1 MNARELMSTN
11 LVVVPPETPVI
22 ALAEL
27 LAARGISAAPVMGA
41 DGAPL
46 GIVTEGDLIRRL
58 ADEKPSG
65 AQWLLGSFRG
75 SARQADRFVKTHGKT
90 ARDVMTTDLATATE
104 DGVQLHQYGA
114 YRVTTGDVA
123 LEVET
128 AYPEDGEIAVRILA
142 DAEFALTLRIPPFAR
157 GTALL
162 DGQAVRDHDD
172 LGDAATWS
180 AYVARI
186 QQAADEHR

>member
-104 DGVQLHQYGA
+104 DASAEQIARMMEQRGIR
-114 YRVTTGDVA
+114 RV
-123 LEVET
+123 L
-128 AYPEDGEIAVRILA
+128 I
-142 DAEFALTLRIPPFAR
+142 
-157 GTALL
+157 
-162 DGQAVRDHDD
+162 VRDGLLVGLVSRAD
-172 LGDAATWS
+172 LLRVAVGGREAPPVGPPNRLVKDVSLRPAALPAGS
-180 AYVARI
+180 GN
-186 QQAADEHR
+186 AAAAPTTAPAAPQP